1 LHARAR
7 QTGEDQHKT
16 LAKCR
21 IAAIES
27 REAGYPD
34 DIGSTAEMRRS
45 PMTANSDQQ
54 APHGEAPLAPET
66 GPGPV
71 TPDPVAPS
79 APGAEQPP
87 QPPASPYAGPQ
98 PVPATVRHTRLGG
111 LWLVFS
117 LGAVILVL
125 LLVFILMNG
134 QRVQIHLYGGH
145 WNVPLGVALLMAAAL
160 GILLVLVPGGG
171 RILQLKRA
179 ARKLHK
185 ERESLASQLDQATT
199 DVPTAAAPTG
209 TPPTTPA
216 G

>member
-1 LHARAR
+1 L
-7 QTGEDQHKT
+7 
-16 LAKCR
+16 
-21 IAAIES
+21 

-34 DIGSTAEMRRS
+34 DIGSIAETRRS

-54 APHGEAPLAPET
+54 APHGEAPVDP
-66 GPGPV
+66 GPGP
-71 TPDPVAPS
+71 A
-79 APGAEQPP
+79 APGVPEGEQP
-87 QPPASPYAGPQ
+87 QSPASQYPGPQ

-111 LWLVFS
+111 LWLVFT

-145 WNVPLGVALLMAAAL
+145 WNVPLGVALLMSAAL
-160 GILLVLVPGGG
+160 GVLLVLVPGGG

-179 ARKLHK
+179 ARKLHR

-199 DVPTAAAPTG
+199 DVPTT

>member
-1 LHARAR
+1 
-7 QTGEDQHKT
+7 
-16 LAKCR
+16 
-21 IAAIES
+21 
-27 REAGYPD
+27 
-34 DIGSTAEMRRS
+34 
-45 PMTANSDQQ
+45 MTANSDQQ
-54 APHGEAPLAPET
+54 APHGEAPADPGTEPAP

-71 TPDPVAPS
+71 
-79 APGAEQPP
+79 APGAPEAGQP
-87 QPPASPYAGPQ
+87 QPPASAYPGPQ
-98 PVPATVRHTRLGG
+98 PVPDTVRHTRLGG
-111 LWLVFS
+111 VWLLFT

-145 WNVPLGVALLMAAAL
+145 WNVPLGVALLMSAAL

-185 ERESLASQLDQATT
+185 ERESLASRLDQATT
-199 DVPTAAAPTG
+199 DVPATTG
-209 TPPTTPA
+209 SAGPPPTTPA